1 MLKYDKEI
9 LDSPETQF
17 SFFLFFLQVSIF
29 FKSYLGQANAVLKPI
44 SMF

>member
-9 LDSPETQF
+9 LDSPETQI
-17 SFFLFFLQVSIF
+17 FFLFFLQVSIF

>member
-17 SFFLFFLQVSIF
+17 SFFFFLQVSIF

>member
-17 SFFLFFLQVSIF
+17 SFFFFCKYLFFLSPTWVKQMQF
-29 FKSYLGQANAVLKPI
+29 
-44 SMF
+44 